1 MLTWRELSLK
11 VPDFDDLQVAQANP
25 FRADYGGSSI
35 EFFDARGHRFQV
47 RVPSGSAMEKIKT
60 ALDQGVPVYI
70 RYGRWNSPFKSNMM
84 STVYQLEIA
93 DSVVIAYE
101 LSISAIT
108 VKKDHKTLII
118 SVFGFISMGA
128 IFSGVRLGM
137 KALDIRGAANS

>member
-1 MLTWRELSLK
+1 
-11 VPDFDDLQVAQANP
+11 
-25 FRADYGGSSI
+25 
-35 EFFDARGHRFQV
+35 
-47 RVPSGSAMEKIKT
+47 
-60 ALDQGVPVYI
+60 
-70 RYGRWNSPFKSNMM
+70 MM